1 MTGAAHPRDFRP
13 VVALFCTC
21 GMESFLAN
29 AIQGILQTGVES
41 SQIHVGCPFNALRAV
56 KGVTTRY
63 SANIRVIA
71 TQEIFRNAAEVTGY
85 ASFGTPSFTDISW
98 EKVLF
103 IRQLIGH
110 HSHVVYADLDVSWI
124 RNPLPYLIEVAQVFP
139 IAVQTE
145 GLPRFPPAFCWGF
158 VSLAKSQRTIAFL
171 DAMIEIHAGQLGSD
185 RRLDDQAACQWL
197 IEQDG
202 AWLRD
207 IFCLPES
214 LFLNGLGY
222 RNLQQSNEPA
232 CPMEGELS
240 PFVFHANWTIGIENK
255 RNLLAGTGTWL
266 VPDTPKVDQT
276 TAPTYAER
284 APLLT
289 VIYPVFDVRADVADR
304 VRLWTEQQDFD
315 KDRYRVAV
323 VAGADIDLDEA
334 ALQAVLRDQDYILR
348 PPGCGR
354 EADYWNAGA
363 REATTPWLLFV
374 EAHGLPDRDSLSA
387 LAGWIAANPDG
398 EACNFRIENID
409 THRVAALMK
418 RWFAEIQASWAVS
431 STWQRLHRTAFA
443 IRRDVFEDIGPF
455 QSEYGQFAPPLYS
468 ARMDQFGI
476 AISKLPTAVIMHDD
490 AREISAHHAD
500 TADYVHGEMAARNA
514 NDPLFFEKYFG
525 PSPSQGP
532 DMILSAQHARSM
544 LVSLVAA
551 ALHRPRKTFMMF
563 RQALAFGP
571 AALMDLRDRARL
583 LAVRTRADEL
593 IVMHLP
599 VAHATLWSL
608 FLTAHSRLIRT
619 EQMLWLARHPLP
631 PLRVKAG
638 KKRWPIS
645 TIGQYAIVGLHA
657 LEYHGDA
664 LFRWTHPVFLLRL
677 ALVARK
683 GVLTLETRNLRRHL
697 GLPNIIVVVGG
708 RVLSSQD
715 LTLDDAGNLGIDIKD
730 SSTNDVDV
738 VLFVPEMSE
747 PAVDSKPG
755 RRLGLPLFSVRFD
768 YADSNTQSEA

>member
-1 MTGAAHPRDFRP
+1 MTGAAHPTDFRP

-21 GMESFLAN
+21 GMEAFLAN
-29 AIQGILQTGVES
+29 AIQGILQTGVEA

-63 SANIRVIA
+63 STDIRVIA
-71 TQEIFRNAAEVTGY
+71 TQEIFRNAAEVKGY

-98 EKVLF
+98 KKVFF

-110 HSHVVYADLDVSWI
+110 HPHVVYADLDVSWI
-124 RNPLPYLIEVAQVFP
+124 RNPLPYLIEVALVFP

-158 VSLAKSQRTIAFL
+158 VSLAKSERTIAFL
-171 DAMIEIHAGQLGSD
+171 DSMIDIHAGQLGSD

-202 AWLRD
+202 TWLRD
-207 IFCLPES
+207 IYCLPEA

-222 RNLQQSNEPA
+222 RTLQKSSEPV
-232 CPMEGELS
+232 CPMEGELL

-266 VPDTPKVDQT
+266 VRDTSIADQIE
-276 TAPTYAER
+276 APTCAER
-284 APLLT
+284 SPLLT

-315 KDRYRVAV
+315 KDQYRVVV
-323 VAGADIDLDEA
+323 VAGADMDLDEA
-334 ALQAVLRDQDYILR
+334 SLRGVLRGQDHILR
-348 PPGCGR
+348 SPGCGR
-354 EADYWNAGA
+354 EVDYWNAGA

-374 EAHGLPDRDSLSA
+374 EAHGLPSRDSLSA
-387 LAGWIAANPDG
+387 LAAWIVANPGG

-431 STWQRLHRTAFA
+431 STWRRLHRTAFA
-443 IRRDVFEDIGPF
+443 IRRDLFEDIGPF
-455 QSEYGQFAPPLYS
+455 QPEYGQFAPPLFS
-468 ARMDQFGI
+468 ARMNQFGL
-476 AISKLPTAVIMHDD
+476 AISTLPTAVIMHDD

-500 TADYVHGEMAARNA
+500 TANYVHGEMAARNA
-514 NDPLFFEKYFG
+514 NDPVFFEKYFG

-532 DMILSAQHARSM
+532 DMIQSAQHARSM
-544 LVSLVAA
+544 LVGLVAA
-551 ALHRPRKTFMMF
+551 ALHRPREAFRLF
-563 RQALAFGP
+563 RQALALGP
-571 AALMDLRDRARL
+571 AALMGLRDRARV
-583 LAVRTRADEL
+583 LAARTRADEL
-593 IVMHLP
+593 MVMHMP
-599 VAHATLWSL
+599 VAQATLWSR
-608 FLTAHSRLIRT
+608 FLTAHGRLIRT

-631 PLRVKAG
+631 SLQARAG

-645 TIGQYAIVGLHA
+645 TIGRHAFVGLHA
-657 LEYHGDA
+657 LEYLGEA
-664 LFRWTHPVFLLRL
+664 AFRWTHPVFLLRL
-677 ALVARK
+677 ALVARR
-683 GVLTLETRNLRRHL
+683 GVLMLETRNLRRPI
-697 GLPNIIVVVGG
+697 GLPDIVVVVRG

-715 LTLDDAGNLGIDIKD
+715 LALDDAGDLRIDFKD
-730 SSTNDVDV
+730 PSGGDVDV
-738 VLFVPEMSE
+738 VVIVPGMSE
-747 PAVDSKPG
+747 PGVDGKPG
-755 RRLGLPLFSVRFD
+755 RRLGLPLFSVRFE
-768 YADSNTQSEA
+768 YADSNMQSEA